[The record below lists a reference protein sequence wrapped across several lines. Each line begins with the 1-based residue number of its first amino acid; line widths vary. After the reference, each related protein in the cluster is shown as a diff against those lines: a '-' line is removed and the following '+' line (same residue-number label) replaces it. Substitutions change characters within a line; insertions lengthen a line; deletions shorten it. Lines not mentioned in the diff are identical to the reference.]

1 MENGLE
7 KQVLQ
12 LQEQN
17 QILQN
22 ARQQA
27 EEKLMFLDE
36 KNKLIE
42 QLAKMAEEK
51 AQIAE
56 QEIKSKNEA
65 IEKAK
70 EELKYLQFLYDQLK
84 RLMFGARRERFIANT
99 DAGQMTLPFD
109 VPEPAVA
116 EQTTETIEY
125 TRKKANSRENHHGR
139 LELPSHLP
147 VEEIHLEPEQDTTG
161 LKCIG
166 QEVTSELDYTPAK
179 LFVRK
184 YIRNTYALPGGEGI
198 VIASLPARP
207 IDKGIAG
214 PGLLSS
220 ILVEKFVDHLPVYR
234 QIERFKRDKVVIPAS
249 TIDGWV
255 TKTADLL
262 TPLYDH
268 LVKLVIAQGY
278 LQVDE
283 TPIKVLDHQNKKGTT
298 HQGYHWVYNAPLQNA
313 IFFDYCHG
321 RGREGPM
328 RLLKE
333 FKGYLQTD
341 GYGVYEWF
349 ARQDGITHIACMAHA
364 RRKFEQA
371 LDYDREKA
379 GFVMQK
385 IQELYAIER
394 QAREAGLSPA
404 QRKEYRLDKSLPV
417 MNELGKK
424 IAQMFKTTIPKSP
437 MGIALTY
444 AVNRWDNLLSYLYDG
459 SLEIDNNWVENA
471 IRPSALGRK
480 NYLFAGSHEGAKR
493 AAMFYS
499 FFGTCKKNNVNPYEW
514 LKRVLEII
522 PEYPANKIG
531 DLLPQNL
538 KL

>member
-1 MENGLE
+1 MGNGLE
-7 KQVLQ
+7 KQVSE

-22 ARQQA
+22 ARLQA
-27 EEKLMFLDE
+27 EEKLKFLEE
-36 KNKLIE
+36 KTKLVE
-42 QLAKMAEEK
+42 QFAKMAEEK
-51 AQIAE
+51 AQVAE
-56 QEIKSKNEA
+56 EEIKSKNEA

-84 RLMFGARRERFIANT
+84 RLMFGAKRERFIANT
-99 DAGQMTLPFD
+99 DVNQMTLPFE

-166 QEVTSELDYTPAK
+166 QEVTSELDFTPAR

-184 YIRNTYALPGGEGI
+184 YIRNKYALPNGEGI
-198 VIASLPARP
+198 VIANLPTRP

-220 ILVEKFVDHLPVYR
+220 ILVEKFVDHLPIYR
-234 QIERFKRDKVVIPAS
+234 QIERFKREKVVISSS

-283 TPIKVLDHQNKKGTT
+283 TPIKVLDHQNKKGKT
-298 HQGYHWVYNAPLQNA
+298 HQGYYWVYNAPLQNA
-313 IFFDYCHG
+313 LFFDYREG

-328 RLLKE
+328 NLLEK
-333 FKGYLQTD
+333 FIGYLQTD
-341 GYGVYEWF
+341 GYIVYEWF
-349 ARQDGITHIACMAHA
+349 AKKPGITHVACLAHA
-364 RRKFEQA
+364 RRKFSDA
-371 LDYDREKA
+371 LDYDQEKA
-379 GFVMQK
+379 GLVMRK

-394 QAREAGLSPA
+394 DAREAGLTPE
-404 QRKEYRLDKSLPV
+404 QRKELRLDKSLPI
-417 MNELGKK
+417 MNDLGKK
-424 IAQMFKTTIPKSP
+424 IAEMYKSVTPKSP

-444 AVNRWDNLLSYLYDG
+444 AVNRWDNLLAYLYDG
-459 SLEIDNNWVENA
+459 SLEIDNNWIENA
-471 IRPSALGRK
+471 IRPSTLGRK
-480 NYLFAGSHEGAKR
+480 NFLFAGSHEGAKR

>member
-7 KQVLQ
+7 ILVSELQ
-12 LQEQN
+12 KQN
-17 QILQN
+17 QILKI
-22 ARQQA
+22 ARQEA
-27 EEKLMFLDE
+27 DE
-36 KNKLIE
+36 KSRLF
-42 QLAKMAEEK
+42 EEK
-51 AQIAE
+51 AKLSDERAKLSE
-56 QEIKSKNEA
+56 
-65 IEKAK
+65 EKAKLAEEAARHNEEAAQKTK

-84 RLMFGARRERFIANT
+84 RLMFGARRERFIANN
-99 DAGQMTLPFD
+99 DVGQMTLPFD
-109 VPEPAVA
+109 VA
-116 EQTTETIEY
+116 EQPVADEPTQAIEY
-125 TRKKANSRENHHGR
+125 TRKKPSSRENHHGR

-147 VEEIHLEPEQDTTG
+147 VEEIHLEPEGDTTG

-166 QEVTSELDYTPAK
+166 QEVTSELDFTPAK

-184 YIRNTYALPGGEGI
+184 YIRNIYALPNGEGI
-198 VIASLPARP
+198 IVADLPARP

-214 PGLLSS
+214 AGLLSN
-220 ILVEKFVDHLPVYR
+220 ILVEKFVDHLPIYR
-234 QIERFKRDKVVIPAS
+234 QIERFKRDQVVISAS

-255 TKTADLL
+255 TQTANLL
-262 TPLYDH
+262 NPLYDH

-283 TPIKVLDHQNKKGTT
+283 TPLKVLDHQNKKGKT

-313 IFFDYCHG
+313 VFFDYREG

-349 ARQDGITHIACMAHA
+349 AKQPGITHVACMAHA

-371 LDYDREKA
+371 MDYDKEKA
-379 GFVMQK
+379 GFVMEK

-394 QAREAGLSPA
+394 EARESGLSPA
-404 QRKEYRLDKSLPV
+404 QRKDLRLDRSLPV

-424 IAQMFKTTIPKSP
+424 IAEMYKTTVPRSP

-444 AVNRWDNLLSYLYDG
+444 AVNRWDNLLNYLYDG

-471 IRPSALGRK
+471 IRPNALGRK

-499 FFGTCKKNNVNPYEW
+499 FFGTCKKNNVNPYQW
-514 LKRVLEII
+514 LKKVLELI

>member
-1 MENGLE
+1 MKNGLE
-7 KQVLQ
+7 KQVSELQ
-12 LQEQN
+12 KQN
-17 QILQN
+17 QILQI
-22 ARQQA
+22 ARQEAEEIIHQTKQQLSQA
-27 EEKLMFLDE
+27 EEQ
-36 KNKLIE
+36 N
-42 QLAKMAEEK
+42 
-51 AQIAE
+51 
-56 QEIKSKNEA
+56 
-65 IEKAK
+65 
-70 EELKYLQFLYDQLK
+70 KYLQFLYDQLK
-84 RLMFGARRERFIANT
+84 RLMFGAKRERFIANT
-99 DAGQMTLPFD
+99 DVNQMTLPFD
-109 VPEPAVA
+109 VPEQPVA
-116 EQTTETIEY
+116 EQPTETIEY
-125 TRKKANSRENHHGR
+125 TREKTSSRENHHGR

-166 QEVTSELDYTPAK
+166 QEVTSELDFTPAK

-184 YIRNTYALPGGEGI
+184 YIRNKYALPGGEGI
-198 VIASLPARP
+198 VIANLPSRP

-214 PGLLSS
+214 PGLLSN

-234 QIERFKRDKVVIPAS
+234 QIERFKRDKVAISSS
-249 TIDGWV
+249 TIDGWI
-255 TKTADLL
+255 TQTANLL
-262 TPLYDH
+262 SPLYDH
-268 LVKLVIAQGY
+268 LVKLILAQGY

-283 TPIKVLDHQNKKGTT
+283 TPVKVLDHQDKKGKT

-313 IFFDYCHG
+313 VFFDYCHG

-349 ARQDGITHIACMAHA
+349 ARQNGITHIACMAHA

-379 GFVMQK
+379 GAVMQK
-385 IQELYAIER
+385 IQELYAVER
-394 QAREAGLSPA
+394 EAREAGLSPV
-404 QRKEYRLDKSLPV
+404 QRKELRLDKSLPV

-424 IAQMFKTTIPKSP
+424 IAEMNKTAIPKSP
-437 MGIALTY
+437 MGIALNY
-444 AVNRWDNLLSYLYDG
+444 ATQRWDNLLNYLHDG

-471 IRPSALGRK
+471 IRPNALGRK

-499 FFGTCKKNNVNPYEW
+499 FFGTCKKNNVNPFEW
-514 LKRVLEII
+514 LKRVLELI
-522 PEYPANKIG
+522 PGYPANKIG
-531 DLLPQNL
+531 DLLPQYL

>member
-1 MENGLE
+1 MEKGLE
-7 KQVLQ
+7 ILVLE
-12 LQEQN
+12 LQKQN
-17 QILQN
+17 QILQT
-22 ARQQA
+22 ARQEA
-27 EEKLMFLDE
+27 EEKT
-36 KNKLIE
+36 KL
-42 QLAKMAEEK
+42 AEESELK
-51 AQIAE
+51 T
-56 QEIKSKNEA
+56 
-65 IEKAK
+65 K
-70 EELKYLQFLYDQLK
+70 EEFKHLQFLYDQLK
-84 RLMFGARRERFIANT
+84 RLMFGAKRERFIANT
-99 DAGQMTLPFD
+99 DVNQMTLPFD
-109 VPEPAVA
+109 VPESPVA
-116 EQTTETIEY
+116 EQSTETIEY
-125 TRKKANSRENHHGR
+125 TRKKTSSRENHHGR

-147 VEEIHLEPEQDTTG
+147 VEEIHLEPEQDTNG

-166 QEVTSELDYTPAK
+166 QEVTSELDFTPAK

-184 YIRNTYALPGGEGI
+184 YIRNVYALPNGEGI
-198 VIASLPARP
+198 IIADLPARP

-214 PGLLSS
+214 AGLLSN
-220 ILVEKFVDHLPVYR
+220 ILVEKFVDHLPIYR
-234 QIERFKRDKVVIPAS
+234 QIERFKRDQVVIPAS

-255 TKTADLL
+255 TQTANLL
-262 TPLYDH
+262 NPLYDY

-283 TPIKVLDHQNKKGTT
+283 TPLKVLDPQNKKGKT

-313 IFFDYCHG
+313 VFFDYCKG

-328 RLLKE
+328 ILLND

-341 GYGVYEWF
+341 GYAVYEWF
-349 ARQDGITHIACMAHA
+349 AKQPGITHVACMAHA

-371 LDYDREKA
+371 LDYDKEKA
-379 GFVMQK
+379 GFVMRK

-394 QAREAGLSPA
+394 EARESGLSSA
-404 QRKEYRLDKSLPV
+404 QRKELRLDKSLPI

-424 IAQMFKTTIPKSP
+424 IAEMYKTAVPKSP
-437 MGIALTY
+437 MGIALNY
-444 AVNRWDNLLSYLYDG
+444 AILRWDNLLNYLYDG

-471 IRPSALGRK
+471 IRPNALGRK

-499 FFGTCKKNNVNPYEW
+499 FFGTCKKNNVNPYQW
-514 LKRVLEII
+514 LKRVLELI